1 MPGNIT
7 QSQNK
12 VCQIHTGC
20 VPQGAGNLGAH
31 LRILS
36 TIPWKMTSVDA
47 RAHHCTSLN
56 ALFDILRLLDY
67 YVGRPQGSKPINHF
81 VFPFQFLKI
90 YFLTL
95 HLCSS
100 EIASTAD
107 RKILLLPFIK

>member
-1 MPGNIT
+1 MT

-67 YVGRPQGSKPINHF
+67 YVGRTQGSKPINHF

-107 RKILLLPFIK
+107 RKILLLPSIK